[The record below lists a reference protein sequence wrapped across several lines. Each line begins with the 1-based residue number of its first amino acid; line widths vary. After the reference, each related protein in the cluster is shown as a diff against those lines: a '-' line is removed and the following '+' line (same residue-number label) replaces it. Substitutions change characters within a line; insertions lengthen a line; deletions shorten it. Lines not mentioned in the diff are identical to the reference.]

1 MRGRSGE
8 EKRERK
14 QNQHGGKRE
23 SGKEEK
29 KKKKK
34 ERKKQSSEAAR
45 RGRGHKKK
53 KKRGSVAECEEEEAE
68 NRVGL
73 LLCLRVMMVRV
84 ARQVDRPEAEKGTAD
99 RLATCSLECATSAAT
114 HHSAA
119 IE

>member
-1 MRGRSGE
+1 M
-8 EKRERK
+8 KRL
-14 QNQHGGKRE
+14 G
-23 SGKEEK
+23 
-29 KKKKK
+29 
-34 ERKKQSSEAAR
+34 AVVVI
-45 RGRGHKKK
+45 KKK
-53 KKRGSVAECEEEEAE
+53 KKRSSVAECEEEEAE